1 MTIKRDPYDILG
13 VSKNA
18 SGTEIKKAY
27 RQKALE
33 YHPDRN
39 KAADAEDKFKEIN
52 EAYEI
57 LSDPQKKQAYDQFG
71 HSAFDPSS
79 GGPFSRSGQ
88 ASGPYRYTYY
98 TSGSPADFSFDFSD
112 PFDIFETFFGSANP
126 FRSGPQKPHYSIKV
140 SFLDAA
146 LGAEKTILHQGKQY
160 KIKVPA
166 GASDGTRIRF
176 SDFDVSFNV
185 EPHHQFQRDGY
196 DIFIDYPISLTTAV
210 LGGQIHVPSLEGDH
224 ISLKIRPG
232 TQPGSVIRL
241 SGKGVKHLNSA
252 RHGDFYV
259 KLRISIPKKLN
270 RRQKIL
276 FQELAQT
283 LK

>member
-13 VSKNA
+13 VPKNA
-18 SGTEIKKAY
+18 SVDEIKKAY

-39 KAADAEDKFKEIN
+39 KASDAEAKFKEVN

-57 LSDPQKKQAYDQFG
+57 LNDPQKKQAYDQFG

-88 ASGPYRYTYY
+88 AGGPYRYTYY
-98 TSGSPADFSFDFSD
+98 TSGSPSDFAFDFSD
-112 PFDIFETFFGSANP
+112 PFDIFETFFGSTNP
-126 FRSGPQKPHYSIKV
+126 FRGKPQKPHYSIKV

-146 LGAEKTILHQGKQY
+146 LGAEKSLIHQGKQY

-185 EPHHQFQRDGY
+185 EPHQQFQRDGY

-210 LGGQIHVPSLEGDH
+210 LGGQIHVPSLEGGQ

-232 TQPGSVIRL
+232 TQPGSIIRL
-241 SGKGVKHLNSA
+241 SGKGVKHLNSNH
-252 RHGDFYV
+252 HGDFYV
-259 KLRISIPKKLN
+259 KLRISIPNKLN
-270 RRQKIL
+270 RHQKRL